1 MCFGYHGAKPL
12 MSGIRRVAVVGLFL
26 AAGFIAGCGR
36 ETYLARF
43 DDTKRYFAYEDKL
56 NQYLTRVAWA
66 GKSFQMRVPKQFL
79 PIQTKP
85 KKEDEAADEKDP
97 RQPDYAEL
105 EFPGLQGAWKA
116 SFPLTGGAGSGEG
129 WLYLCSNFDLLAKK
143 GDEERAKAFN
153 ADVIQRVA
161 TAFGQQASTPRLSQL
176 PVFDVPPKTEEPFVD
191 KRKFHVLSPGIQA
204 LVHDKPYRARI
215 FSYKK
220 EKSPAQISVV
230 YVLPDNIVS
239 ASALDKAIDL
249 SLETLVVTQDKPRG
263 GDEKGKAT
271 KGKAA
276 GSGSF

>member
-1 MCFGYHGAKPL
+1 
-12 MSGIRRVAVVGLFL
+12 MSGIRRVAVFGLLL
-26 AAGFIAGCGR
+26 AAGVFAGCGR

-43 DDTKRYFAYEDKL
+43 NDTRRYFAYEDKL

-66 GKSFQMRVPKQFL
+66 GKSFQMRVPKQFQ
-79 PIQTKP
+79 PIQTKT
-85 KKEDEAADEKDP
+85 KKEEESADEKDP

-116 SFPLTGGAGSGEG
+116 SFPLTGGAGSGDG
-129 WLYLCSNFDLLAKK
+129 WLYLCCNYDLLAKK
-143 GDEERAKAFN
+143 GDEARAQAFN
-153 ADVIQRVA
+153 AEVIQRVA
-161 TAFGQQASTPRLSQL
+161 TAFGQQGSTAPLSKL
-176 PVFDVPPKTEEPFVD
+176 PVFEIPPKTEEAFVE

-249 SLETLVVTQDKPRG
+249 SLETLIVTQDKPRA
-263 GDEKGKAT
+263 GDEKGKAP
-271 KGKAA
+271 KGKPA
-276 GSGSF
+276 GNGSF